1 MNEET
6 EEQGFVIKD
15 KRHTQK
21 SDEEIKETDRARA
34 NEETEIETAAEK
46 QIPDDFQINF
56 STLVLSLTS
65 SAFYH
70 LGDIPDPQT
79 GEKKTDLS
87 AVKQTIDILVMLK
100 EKTQG
105 NLDNEEKKL
114 LDQLTYELQVK
125 FVSAQGK

>member
-6 EEQGFVIKD
+6 KGQGFVIKD
-15 KRHTQK
+15 KRHTHK
-21 SDEEIKETDRARA
+21 SDEEIKEADQARA
-34 NEETEIETAAEK
+34 DEEAKAKDAAEK
-46 QIPDDFQINF
+46 RIPDDFQIDF
-56 STLVLSLTS
+56 STFVLSLTS

-87 AVKQTIDILVMLK
+87 AVKQTIDILSMLK

-105 NLDNEEKKL
+105 NLNKEEEKL
-114 LDQLTYELQVK
+114 LHQLTYELQMK
-125 FVSAQGK
+125 FVSAQSK

>member
-21 SDEEIKETDRARA
+21 SNEEIKETDRARA
-34 NEETEIETAAEK
+34 NEEAAKEPAAEK
-46 QIPDDFQINF
+46 QLADDFQINF